1 MVASRTVS
9 DLPDWIVA
17 AQALPLAFALVRE
30 DPLQDQALVR
40 QLAEE
45 GRAELAVLQIASGG
59 CTAALLAREP
69 AVARLRLVDANPAQL
84 GLARLKLGLLSE
96 EPRARR
102 RLLGHDPCEAAERA
116 EGLAALAKRCEVDL
130 GVLGPS
136 QRLAEWGPDRCG
148 RYEETFAALRR
159 SLGDPARVEQL
170 LLAEVSTAEQTTLL
184 AELEPELA
192 RAFAEVFALPGLI
205 ALFGAAATANRVQPF
220 SAHFHQRTLH
230 ALRDA
235 SLPARENPYL
245 WSVLLGRFPP
255 EVVLPW
261 LELPA
266 AEAAAEVEFEQAFV
280 ADGLERAEGPFD
292 YVHLSNV
299 LDWLDPATAAETLAR
314 ACAKLRPGGLLSVRQ
329 LNSTL
334 DVRAA
339 APAELRWEEE
349 RSAELGALDRSY
361 FYRELHVGR
370 RV

>member
-1 MVASRTVS
+1 MVASPPVS

-40 QLAEE
+40 QLGAE
-45 GRAELAVLQIASGG
+45 GRGPLAVLQIASGG

-69 AVARLRLVDANPAQL
+69 AVGRLHLVDANPAQL
-84 GLARLKLGLLSE
+84 GLTRLKLGLLSE
-96 EPRARR
+96 EPRLRR
-102 RLLGHDPCEAAERA
+102 RLLGHDPCPADERQQGLDALAERCGV
-116 EGLAALAKRCEVDL
+116 EL
-130 GVLGPS
+130 GVLGPK
-136 QRLAEWGPDRCG
+136 QLLAERGPDRCG

-159 SLGDPARVEQL
+159 ALGDPARLEQL
-170 LLAEVSTAEQTTLL
+170 LLAEEGPAQATLL

-205 ALFGAAATANRVQPF
+205 ALFGPDATANRVQPF
-220 SAHFHQRTLH
+220 SAHFHQRTLR
-230 ALRDA
+230 ALQDPG
-235 SLPARENPYL
+235 LPARDNPYL
-245 WSVLLGRFPP
+245 WSVLLGRLPA

-261 LELPA
+261 LALPA
-266 AEAAAEVEFEQAFV
+266 GAARAQVRYEQAFV
-280 ADGLERAEGPFD
+280 ADALARAEGPYD

-299 LDWLDPATAAETLAR
+299 LDWLDPARAGETLAR
-314 ACAKLRPGGLLSVRQ
+314 ACAKLRPGGLLAVRQ
-329 LNSTL
+329 LNSSL

-339 APAELRWEEE
+339 APAELVWEEE
-349 RSAELGALDRSY
+349 RSAELAALDRSY